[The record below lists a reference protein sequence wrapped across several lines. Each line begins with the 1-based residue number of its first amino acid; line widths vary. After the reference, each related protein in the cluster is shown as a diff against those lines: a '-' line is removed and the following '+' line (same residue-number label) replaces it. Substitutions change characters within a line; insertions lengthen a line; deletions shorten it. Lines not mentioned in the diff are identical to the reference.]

1 MKLLLMKSFAVQ
13 YIFYLCLV
21 SVGNTALLALIT
33 VYLCGIIL
41 ICGRNF
47 IDLLFFEI
55 KTLNR
60 DWSNFGMAL

>member
-1 MKLLLMKSFAVQ
+1 MKLLLMKSLLYK

-33 VYLCGIIL
+33 VYFCGIIL

-47 IDLLFFEI
+47 IDLLFF
-55 KTLNR
+55 LNK
-60 DWSNFGMAL
+60 NFK